1 MVANTKFIIVGL
13 SFMKSGS
20 CKDKVNPPKN
30 RTKIPVTIGIH
41 GTFLSIYQAM
51 GIAIKE
57 VRTKKKV
64 AFKNLSS
71 IEKNME

>member
-1 MVANTKFIIVGL
+1 
-13 SFMKSGS
+13 MKSGS

-30 RTKIPVTIGIH
+30 STKIPVTIGIH
-41 GTFLSIYQAM
+41 GTFLSIYQAT

-64 AFKNLSS
+64 AFKNLSGQ
-71 IEKNME
+71 

>member
-1 MVANTKFIIVGL
+1 MQQIQIYYSWFKLYEIRILQN
-13 SFMKSGS
+13 
-20 CKDKVNPPKN
+20 KVHQKT
-30 RTKIPVTIGIH
+30 TKIPVTIGIWY
-41 GTFLSIYQAM
+41 LSIYIPCN

-71 IEKNME
+71 IEKNIE